1 MGLLD
6 RARHFI
12 ELEAEAVAGL
22 RSVVDEQFARAVET
36 LRSCRG
42 RVVATGMGKAGLVAR
57 KIAATMA
64 STGTPALFLHPA
76 EASHG
81 DLGMITSDDVA
92 LALSNS
98 GQTEEILRII
108 PSFKHLRVPLISITS
123 NGKSDLSRLSD
134 VALVMNIE
142 REACPLNL
150 APTSSTTAMMA
161 LGDALALVLLEARGL
176 TPQDYALFH
185 PGGSLGR
192 RLLIKVSDLMHAGE
206 ENPVVSEHTPLSEAI
221 LVMTS
226 RKLASTSVVGE
237 DGRLVGFFSDGDLRR
252 YLVKG
257 GVDMNAPMTAL
268 MTRNPKVARP
278 SMMAVK
284 AFEILAEFK
293 ILELPVVDDDHRPI
307 GMIHL
312 HDITRAGIA

>member
-1 MGLLD
+1 M
-6 RARHFI
+6 
-12 ELEAEAVAGL
+12 
-22 RSVVDEQFARAVET
+22 
-36 LRSCRG
+36 
-42 RVVATGMGKAGLVAR
+42 
-57 KIAATMA
+57 
-64 STGTPALFLHPA
+64 
-76 EASHG
+76 
-81 DLGMITSDDVA
+81 
-92 LALSNS
+92 
-98 GQTEEILRII
+98 
-108 PSFKHLRVPLISITS
+108 
-123 NGKSDLSRLSD
+123 
-134 VALVMNIE
+134 
-142 REACPLNL
+142 NL

-176 TPQDYALFH
+176 TPEDYALFH

-192 RLLIKVSDLMHAGE
+192 RLLIKVSDLMHAGAD
-206 ENPVVSEHTPLSEAI
+206 NPVVSEHTPLSEAI

-226 RKLASTSVVGE
+226 RKLASTSVVGD
-237 DGRLVGFFSDGDLRR
+237 DGRLIGFFSDGDLRR

-257 GVDMNAPMTAL
+257 GVDMNATMAQL

>member
-1 MGLLD
+1 MGILD

-12 ELEAEAVAGL
+12 NLEAEAVAGL
-22 RSVVDEQFARAVET
+22 ASVLDASFEQAVDVM
-36 LRSCRG
+36 LKCRG
-42 RVVATGMGKAGLVAR
+42 RVVTTGIGKAGLVAR
-57 KIAATMA
+57 KIAATLA
-64 STGTPALFLHPA
+64 STGTPAFFLHPA
-76 EASHG
+76 EATHG

-108 PSFKHLRVPLISITS
+108 PSLKHLRVPLVAITS
-123 NGKSDLSRLSD
+123 NAKSDLVRLAD
-134 VALVMNIE
+134 TALVMSID

-161 LGDALALVLLEARGL
+161 LGDALALCLLEARGL

-192 RLLIKVSDLMHAGE
+192 RLLIKVSDLMHTGE
-206 ENPVVSEHTPLSEAI
+206 ENPVVWHHTPLSEAI

-226 RKLASTSVVGE
+226 RKLASTSVVDN
-237 DGRLVGFFSDGDLRR
+237 DGKLVGFFSDGDLRR

-257 GVDMNAPMTAL
+257 EVDMTKPMTEL
-268 MTRNPKVARP
+268 MTANPKVARP

-284 AFEILAEFK
+284 AFEILTEFK
-293 ILELPVVDDDHRPI
+293 ILELPVVDDEHRPI

>member
-1 MGLLD
+1 MGILD

-12 ELEAEAVAGL
+12 NLEAEAVAGL
-22 RSVVDEQFARAVET
+22 TSVLDASFEQAVET
-36 LRSCRG
+36 MLKCRG
-42 RVVATGMGKAGLVAR
+42 RVVTTGIGKAGLVAR
-57 KIAATMA
+57 KIAATLA
-64 STGTPALFLHPA
+64 STGTPAFFLHPA
-76 EASHG
+76 EATHG

-108 PSFKHLRVPLISITS
+108 PSLKHLRVPLIAITS
-123 NGKSDLSRLSD
+123 NAKSDLVRLAD
-134 VALVMNIE
+134 TALVMAID

-161 LGDALALVLLEARGL
+161 LGDALALCLLEARGL

-192 RLLIKVSDLMHAGE
+192 RLLIKVSDLMHTGD
-206 ENPVVSEHTPLSEAI
+206 ENPVVWHHTPLSEAI

-226 RKLASTSVVGE
+226 RKLASTSVVDDQGK
-237 DGRLVGFFSDGDLRR
+237 LVGFFSDGDLRR

-257 GVDMNAPMTAL
+257 EVDMTKPMADLMTA
-268 MTRNPKVARP
+268 NPKVARP

-284 AFEILAEFK
+284 AFEILTEFK
-293 ILELPVVDDDHRPI
+293 ILELPVVDDEHRPI